1 MIYVIFES
9 IHFVMKA
16 EKALK
21 KENIDFE
28 LRPNPAEL
36 ISSCGLCI
44 SFQENLL
51 QKILSIL
58 SSCMEQNIFSCYKRE
73 NGNFVKLEFWYFEG
87 AVNE

>member
-9 IHFVMKA
+9 IHYVMKA

-21 KENIDFE
+21 KENIEFE

-44 SFQENLL
+44 SFKEDIL
-51 QKILSIL
+51 QKVLSIFC
-58 SSCMEQNIFSCYKRE
+58 SCLNRDIFSFYKRE
-73 NGNFVKLEFWYFEG
+73 QDKFVKLDI
-87 AVNE
+87 

>member
-9 IHFVMKA
+9 IHYVMKA

-21 KENIDFE
+21 KEGIDFD

-44 SFQENLL
+44 SFKEVLL
-51 QKILSIL
+51 QKVLSIL
-58 SSCMEQNIFSCYKRE
+58 SSCLEKKIFSFYKRE
-73 NGNFVKLEFWYFEG
+73 NDNFVKLEL
-87 AVNE
+87 